1 MATIREYFDAD
12 FNSAARVHVRIP
24 AGNGLNVEAVILYDF
39 SAYTAFLACYVPGA
53 EHDLDFFETFIKG
66 LEYGKTSVQL
76 DGKVTLPSAR
86 AFPGQLRVEN
96 ASPFKMAAQFFGD
109 PGWVSTEHIQA
120 TKRVFIYSESQLRDD
135 EISQLKETAQKL
147 GHEIQFRSTKHANER
162 SKFETPLA
170 FISHD
175 SRDKDAVARK
185 IALQLQKLMC
195 PVWYDEFSLKV
206 GDNLRDSIERG
217 LKSCHKCIVVL
228 SQNFFANAGWTKKE
242 FDSIFTREILQKTNL
257 ILPVW
262 YGVTSEDVFAYSPSL
277 LNVKG
282 LNWDQLGE
290 EEVCRKLCEVIMPA

>member
-12 FNSAARVHVRIP
+12 FNSAARVHVKIP
-24 AGNGLNVEAVILYDF
+24 ASNGLNVEAVVLYDF
-39 SAYTAFLACYVPGA
+39 SAYAAFLACYVPGA

-66 LEYGKTSVQL
+66 LEYGKTPVQL

-86 AFPGQLRVEN
+86 AFPGRLRVEN
-96 ASPFKMAAQFFGD
+96 ASHFKMAAQFFGD

-120 TKRVFIYSESQLRDD
+120 TKRVFIYSKSQLGDD
-135 EISQLKETAQKL
+135 EITELKETARKL
-147 GHEIQFRSTKHANER
+147 GHEIQFRSTKHADER

-170 FISHD
+170 FISHN
-175 SRDKDAVARK
+175 SRDKDVARK

-228 SQNFFANAGWTKKE
+228 SQNFFANSGWTKKK
-242 FDSIFTREILQKTNL
+242 FNSIFTRNSSESEFT
-257 ILPVW
+257 
-262 YGVTSEDVFAYSPSL
+262 TSCLVRSIE
-277 LNVKG
+277 
-282 LNWDQLGE
+282 
-290 EEVCRKLCEVIMPA
+290 